1 MREEFVDPA
10 AGRAERGVRRA
21 RGWGRGRLAPHFTE
35 QEAAG
40 FVDGIEALPDRD
52 LYRLRLLMA

>member
-10 AGRAERGVRRA
+10 AGRAERGATRA
-21 RGWGRGRLAPHFTE
+21 GGRGRLAPHFAE